1 MEYYSEI
8 KRNQAP
14 KHAITW
20 VNQNT
25 LLRERSQAQ
34 KTTYCMIPCAY
45 ETQVNL

>member
-25 LLRERSQAQ
+25 LFREKEARHRRPH
-34 KTTYCMIPCAY
+34 T
-45 ETQVNL
+45 V